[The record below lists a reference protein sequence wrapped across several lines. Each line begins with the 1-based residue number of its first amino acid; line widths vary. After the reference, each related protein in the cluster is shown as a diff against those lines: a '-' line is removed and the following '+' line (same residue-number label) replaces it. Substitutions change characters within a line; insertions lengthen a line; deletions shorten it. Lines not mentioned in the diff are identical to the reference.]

1 MLMLSNTPLAN
12 VKLNLIA
19 IKYCIQS
26 KKILILFL
34 QSVHQQRLSEN

>member
-26 KKILILFL
+26 KKKP
-34 QSVHQQRLSEN
+34 